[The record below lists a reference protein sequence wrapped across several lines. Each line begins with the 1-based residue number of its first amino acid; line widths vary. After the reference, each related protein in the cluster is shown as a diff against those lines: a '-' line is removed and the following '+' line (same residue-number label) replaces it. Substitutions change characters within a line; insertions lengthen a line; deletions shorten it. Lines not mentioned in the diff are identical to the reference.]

1 MKKKNAWLRWIAW
14 GLILVMGISG
24 IGTTV
29 LTAAEPSAEERE
41 MLKETDGA
49 AESAETLSEGEGTAE
64 DGMMPEGEAPS
75 GEEQPS
81 EEVPP
86 SAESAAP
93 EGAQTPE
100 GDGQAEEGS
109 PSGGE
114 GLTDSEVLPEQ
125 PDPKTE
131 SPQNAANA
139 TPEIY
144 EEKQDYNLDFYIIY
158 EGKKL
163 KLQTNGIS
171 GVKTWTQGRTTYHG
185 ISVDDLMSVYGEFG
199 FGKGSDGQYPDASK
213 KFVSANRG
221 KNWIE
226 YGTVYEDPDSGKT
239 YVSYNDGADK
249 KNVPVDI
256 YYLPEG
262 KGGYLTLEP
271 AVKRDRYFTYL
282 SFRCEDRADSR
293 KTWSAEI
300 YHGTD
305 RSPVVLWRAKS
316 I

>member
-49 AESAETLSEGEGTAE
+49 AESAEMFAEGEGTTE
-64 DGMMPEGEAPS
+64 DGMMPEGESPL

-86 SAESAAP
+86 SVEPVAP
-93 EGAQTPE
+93 EGSQTPE
-100 GDGQAEEGS
+100 GEGQAEEGL
-109 PSGGE
+109 PSDSE
-114 GLTDSEVLPEQ
+114 GLTDSEVPSEQ
-125 PDPKTE
+125 QNAKMD
-131 SPQNAANA
+131 SPQNAANV
-139 TPEIY
+139 TPETY

-171 GVKTWTQGRTTYHG
+171 GVKTWTQGRNTYHG
-185 ISVDDLMSVYGEFG
+185 ISLDDLMSVYGEFG
-199 FGKGSDGQYPDASK
+199 FAKGSDGQYPNASK

-221 KNWIE
+221 KNGIE

-239 YVSYNDGADK
+239 YVSYNDGVDK
-249 KNVPVDI
+249 KSVPVDI

-262 KGGYLTLEP
+262 KGAYLTLAS
-271 AVKRDRYFTYL
+271 AVN
-282 SFRCEDRADSR
+282 
-293 KTWSAEI
+293 
-300 YHGTD
+300 
-305 RSPVVLWRAKS
+305 
-316 I
+316 